1 MIRTCKSHDSWVH
14 NYWIPYVSLCIL
26 LKLAIWCV
34 VQFQEVWVQN
44 CLVTSCHFQT
54 SSHFRNQNTFNLQDW
69 LALILYVG
77 VWSTKL
83 FLSKYLLKEASL
95 DFKTTKRQ
103 RKYMFRSRMRCDPK
117 TKCKMEKS
125 ITKMIDSSAPFLD
138 QLFWPYLCFAEQL
151 RSLVI
156 LMMFWW
162 QNDRWHHLSQTQLD
176 SWDYHPVSI
185 LEILATVQLKWP
197 RNP

>member
-1 MIRTCKSHDSWVH
+1 MIWTCKNHDSRVH
-14 NYWIPYVSLCIL
+14 NYWIHYMSLCIL

-44 CLVTSCHFQT
+44 CLVTSCHFQA
-54 SSHFRNQNTFNLQDW
+54 SSHFRNQNTFNLQEW

-77 VWSTKL
+77 VWSKKNIFCQNTLWKKHL
-83 FLSKYLLKEASL
+83 LISKQQKDKE
-95 DFKTTKRQ
+95 KTCFVQGWDVT
-103 RKYMFRSRMRCDPK
+103 PK
-117 TKCKMEKS
+117 QNAEWQLHNKTM
-125 ITKMIDSSAPFLD
+125 DNSAPFLD

-162 QNDRWHHLSQTQLD
+162 QNDWWHHLSQTQLD
-176 SWDYHPVSI
+176 SWNSCLFNWNGPGTLHDIHI
-185 LEILATVQLKWP
+185 WF
-197 RNP
+197 

>member
-1 MIRTCKSHDSWVH
+1 MIRTCKSHDSRVH

-44 CLVTSCHFQT
+44 CLVTSCHFQA

-83 FLSKYLLKEASL
+83 FLSKYPLKEASL

-117 TKCKMEKS
+117 TKCKMAKS

-176 SWDYHPVSI
+176 SWNYHPVSI